1 MQSRE
6 TPASRLT
13 SHDREE
19 SMPIDPVCKMHVEM
33 SDAAGSHDY
42 HGEIVYFCSL
52 DCKKEFERDPAKYM
66 GGMSDEELIA
76 S

>member
-1 MQSRE
+1 
-6 TPASRLT
+6 
-13 SHDREE
+13 
-19 SMPIDPVCKMHVEM
+19 MPIDPVCKMHVEM

-52 DCKKEFERDPAKYM
+52 DCQKEFERDPAKYM